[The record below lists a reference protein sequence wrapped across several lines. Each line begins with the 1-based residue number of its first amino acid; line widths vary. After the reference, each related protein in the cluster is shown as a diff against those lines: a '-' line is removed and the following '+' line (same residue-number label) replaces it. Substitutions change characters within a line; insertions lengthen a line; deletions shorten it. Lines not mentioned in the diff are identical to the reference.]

1 MGLERFVEAQAEVY
15 PIVLAELRA
24 AAKQTHWMWFIF
36 PQLRG
41 LGTSAMARRYGI
53 ADLIEARDYLR
64 HRPLGTRLLECTGLL
79 LAAPAA
85 LSAMDMVAE
94 VDGNTGPT
102 TGISQ
107 TVATGVGSYKLSF
120 FVGNASPTGSN
131 GGNYTQPSTVNLS
144 INGGPIQSFT
154 NSLNTP
160 FGINWAPFSV
170 TFFAETPT
178 TIAFT
183 NGTTGD
189 NMLGLDN
196 VSVTAVPEPASWA
209 MLIAG
214 FGLTGAAMR
223 RRRSAVLA

>member
-1 MGLERFVEAQAEVY
+1 MKVFSA
-15 PIVLAELRA
+15 LALAGIAIASPA
-24 AAKQTHWMWFIF
+24 AAAVELVVNGGFESPVTIPGTFTIIPGGGSFTGWSVLGSGTNVLIINQSY
-36 PQLRG
+36 QEGG
-41 LGTSAMARRYGI
+41 LVFNPNTGI
-53 ADLIEARDYLR
+53 NAIDLSGA
-64 HRPLGTRLLECTGLL
+64 
-79 LAAPAA
+79 
-85 LSAMDMVAE
+85 
-94 VDGNTGPT
+94 GNTGPT

-178 TIAFT
+178 AIAFT

-223 RRRSAVLA
+223 RRRSTVLA